1 MAPPFTICSW
11 ESSFSATGKE
21 EEEMRRGR
29 EEERKR
35 RRNRCIARG
44 WEDLCVSVC
53 VG

>member
-1 MAPPFTICSW
+1 VGVLLQRY
-11 ESSFSATGKE
+11 GKRGRE

-29 EEERKR
+29 DEERKR
-35 RRNRCIARG
+35 RRNRCITRG